1 LAGSTLRAQL
11 LFARTFLKHP
21 LMLGSVIPSSRALV
35 NRVLEQIDWSAT
47 RVIVEYGPGVGTITS
62 AILQNLRSDGVIV
75 AIDYNP
81 DFADYLRQSTRDP
94 RLKVVHGSAADVERI
109 LESVGLEG
117 ADCIVSGIPFSTLP
131 HGLRQSLLEDSRRVL
146 LPGGKMI
153 VYQFTGAVLPHLEQ
167 VFGEVSQ
174 QRELM
179 NILPARVFS
188 CSR

>member
-1 LAGSTLRAQL
+1 
-11 LFARTFLKHP
+11 
-21 LMLGSVIPSSRALV
+21 MLGSVIPSSRALV
-35 NRVLEQIDWSAT
+35 NRVLEQIDWEAT

-62 AILQNLRSDGVIV
+62 AMLKNLRPDGVIV

-81 DFADYLRQSTRDP
+81 DFADYLRSTSLDP
-94 RLKVVHGSAADVERI
+94 RLTVVHGSAAEVERI
-109 LESVGLEG
+109 LDSVGVDG

-131 HGLRQSLLEDSRRVL
+131 HGLRESLLEDSRRVL

-153 VYQFTGAVLPHLEQ
+153 VYQFTGAVLPHLER
-167 VFGEVSQ
+167 VFGQVSQ
-174 QRELM
+174 QRELL